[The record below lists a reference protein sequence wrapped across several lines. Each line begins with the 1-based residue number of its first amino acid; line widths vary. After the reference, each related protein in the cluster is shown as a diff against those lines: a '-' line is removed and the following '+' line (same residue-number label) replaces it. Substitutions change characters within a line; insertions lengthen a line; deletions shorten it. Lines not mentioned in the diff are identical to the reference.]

1 MRPFRFFFP
10 VLLLLPIASLQPESW
25 SSSPTEEF
33 VSSASPE
40 MERLA
45 KGLVGDWDTVE
56 MMERGPSFPESGSRK
71 GHAHVRLASGGYA
84 LNYEVHSNGSA
95 GKLDGFLT
103 IWWDKNTKL
112 YYLLAC
118 FNNPNGPCRMRGT
131 AHWESDSFVNDYDSV
146 VNGNKTQWRDTFT
159 FTPTSHLLVAAMD
172 SGSGAMK
179 PVITTTATR
188 TSARAPQS
196 GGARIPDHES
206 EKLSLEERLVVASKI
221 YRIVSTFFPHLSQEA
236 FDAQYG
242 EYISRILKS
251 EDRRDF
257 DVISM
262 ELVASLH
269 DGHTWFYDNW
279 LDKNYGQPVGFTAY
293 PIDGQW
299 VVVRSAVESVQAG
312 DVITA
317 IDGTPIQQ
325 FFFANRKYVSASSD
339 RDAGSSF
346 FDTPAI
352 FPERF
357 ALTLDGG
364 RQVVVNRANDK
375 KRQEGTPKTEGR
387 WLVQGTIAYIKV
399 PTFHGIET
407 QAQAIQYLREFHSS
421 KAIILDVRG
430 NPGTGQPTPLQLAL
444 MTKPY
449 HTWTI
454 SGSIKGG
461 VLLRNY
467 DAAYPERSEITT
479 TDASVNPQEPV
490 YSGRLLFLV
499 DRGCTCACEDFV
511 MPFKVAKRA
520 ILVGETTAGTFS
532 FTNFNAFDNGMI
544 LNVASIRHTFPDGSQ
559 FEGVGISPDV
569 EIHLAPV
576 DLKQGRDVVLSK
588 ALELASA
595 P

>member
-1 MRPFRFFFP
+1 MRRFRVFFL
-10 VLLLLPIASLQPESW
+10 VLLLLPIAYLQSESLSSLPAEESV
-25 SSSPTEEF
+25 F
-33 VSSASPE
+33 AASPE
-40 MERLA
+40 MDRLA
-45 KGLVGDWDTVE
+45 KELVGDWDTVE
-56 MMERGPSFPESGSRK
+56 KMERSPSFPEGGSRK
-71 GHAHVRLASGGYA
+71 GHVHVRLDSGGYT
-84 LNYEVHSNGSA
+84 LIYEVNSDGFA

-103 IWWDKNTKL
+103 IWWNKNTKL
-112 YYLLAC
+112 YYFLAC

-131 AHWESDSFVNDYDSV
+131 ANWEGNSFVNDYDSE

-159 FTPTSHLLVAAMD
+159 FTPASHTLVAATD
-172 SGSGAMK
+172 SGGGDMK

-196 GGARIPDHES
+196 GGARVPEHES
-206 EKLSLEERLVVASKI
+206 KNLSLEERLLVASKI
-221 YRIVSTFFPHLSQEA
+221 YRIVGTFFPHLPQET

-242 EYISRILKS
+242 DYISRILKS

-257 DVISM
+257 DLLSM
-262 ELVASLH
+262 EFVAELH

-279 LDKNYGQPVGFTAY
+279 LDKTYGQPVGFTAY

-299 VVVRSAVESVQAG
+299 VVVRSVIETVKPG

-317 IDGTPIQQ
+317 IDATPIEQ
-325 FFFANRKYVSASSD
+325 FFLANRKYVSASSD
-339 RDAGSSF
+339 RDAGSGF

-357 ALTLDGG
+357 TLTLDGG
-364 RQVVVNRANDK
+364 RQVVVDRANDK
-375 KRQEGTPKTEGR
+375 KKEDGTPKTEGR
-387 WLVQGTIAYIKV
+387 WLVQDTIGYIKV

-430 NPGTGQPTPLQLAL
+430 NPGTGQPTALQLAL

-454 SGSIKGG
+454 SSSIKGG

-479 TDASVNPQEPV
+479 TNASVNPQEPV
-490 YSGRLLFLV
+490 YSGRLLLLV

-520 ILVGETTAGTFS
+520 TLVGETTAGTFS

-559 FEGVGISPDV
+559 FEGVGIGPDV
-569 EIHLAPV
+569 EIHPAPV

>member
-1 MRPFRFFFP
+1 MRPFCIFF
-10 VLLLLPIASLQPESW
+10 LMLLLPINYLHPERS
-25 SSSPTEEF
+25 SSSPAAGF
-33 VSSASPE
+33 ASPASPE
-40 MERLA
+40 MDRLA
-45 KGLVGDWDTVE
+45 RRLVGDWDTVE
-56 MMERGPSFPESGSRK
+56 MMERGRSFPEGGSRK
-71 GHAHVRLASGGYA
+71 GHVQVRLASGGYT
-84 LNYEVHSNGSA
+84 LIYEVHSEGSA
-95 GKLDGFLT
+95 GKLEGFLT
-103 IWWDKNTKL
+103 IWWDKNAKL
-112 YYLLAC
+112 YYFLAC

-146 VNGNKTQWRDTFT
+146 VNGNKTHWRDTFT
-159 FTPTSHLLVAAMD
+159 FTPTSHLLVAAVD

-188 TSARAPQS
+188 TLAGAPQS
-196 GGARIPDHES
+196 SGARVPDHES
-206 EKLSLEERLVVASKI
+206 EKLPLEERLLVASKI
-221 YRIVSTFFPHLSQEA
+221 YRIVSTFFPHLPQET

-257 DVISM
+257 DLLSM
-262 ELVASLH
+262 EFIAELR

-279 LDKNYGQPVGFTAY
+279 LDKTYGQPVGFTAY

-299 VVVRSAVESVQAG
+299 VVVRSVIETLKPG

-317 IDGTPIQQ
+317 IGGTPIEQ
-325 FFFANRKYVSASSD
+325 FFLANRKYVSASSD

-357 ALTLDGG
+357 TLTLDGG
-364 RQVVVNRANDK
+364 RQVVVDRANDK
-375 KRQEGTPKTEGR
+375 KKEEGTPKTEGR
-387 WLVQGTIAYIKV
+387 WLVQDSIAYIRV

-430 NPGTGQPTPLQLAL
+430 NPGTGQPTPLQLAF

-454 SGSIKGG
+454 SSSIKGG

-479 TDASVNPQEPV
+479 TDASVNPGEPV
-490 YSGRLLFLV
+490 YSGRLLLLV

-511 MPFKVAKRA
+511 MPFKMAKRA

-559 FEGVGISPDV
+559 FEGVGIGPDV
-569 EIHLAPV
+569 EIHPAPV

-595 P
+595 Q